1 MSENHLLLRS
11 GYARS
16 PLGIT
21 SVTPISFLVERIQ
34 DDSLHE
40 PNVNPVL
47 AA

>member
-16 PLGIT
+16 PLDIT

>member
-1 MSENHLLLRS
+1 MFKNLLLLRS
-11 GYARS
+11 DCPRS

-21 SVTPISFLVERIQ
+21 YATPISFLVERIQ